1 MKRFLSPLSTSL
13 SALAFMQCT
22 AAAYA
27 APAIAKEAETTE
39 ALALASTTAA
49 AETADAAD
57 DADLQNTDGL
67 TEIVVTATKRET
79 NLQDTPIS
87 ISVMSSEDLKKRQV
101 QSLLDLADGGIPSL
115 RVATFESRQS
125 ALTVGMR
132 GIVPGDANQPARE
145 QGVGVYIDGVYLG
158 RQHGLNSGFLDIERI
173 EVLKGPQGTL
183 FGRNTEGGAV
193 NLVNRAPT
201 GEFGGRA
208 TAGLGNY
215 GSYNG
220 GLHID
225 LPEFAGVSIKVD
237 GGIQHLEAT
246 TKNPLSGQFGWNYFH
261 RYGGRIA
268 ARVKAIDNIVADFSI
283 DAGRDE
289 NTAFLSQLIN
299 YNPNNR
305 PVATLAQIVANN
317 NRIPSGF
324 IAPLPAILKVQ
335 PDRVSVADI
344 GVPQQPSIG
353 KSFGATSNI
362 KWSVSDDIEVR
373 AITAWRTVSDDQF
386 DNSGGANR
394 TPVFTPN
401 GTFSRYSIA
410 KLDQRQFSQELQI
423 VGKAPDFD
431 YVIGAYYF
439 NERANDEARTPNTN
453 RFNADGTGF
462 SIVDPATYPL
472 ATTARA
478 SIAFAKSYA
487 FYGQGTYSPSA
498 FDQLHVTLGGRVTRD
513 DKNGRLFTVNG
524 APTTFTFT
532 QRNDRFDPLATVAFD
547 VSEDLNV
554 YAKYATGYRAGGASS
569 RSLNYRSFGPE
580 SVQSYEIGAKTEFL
594 DRKVRLNL
602 AAYIMDRK
610 NSQVDFNFFIPQTN
624 GTVRNTLETVNAL
637 GTTKIKGI
645 EADLTVRPV
654 DGLSLG
660 LSYAYTDIKVPPAQN
675 TVQEQLNASLTP
687 PITTPVF
694 QDVFTVYSPK
704 HAVSGSIDY
713 ALPLGDAGSQF
724 KLHLDAN
731 YSSPAFTFDNEN
743 VLNEKSFIVNGCL
756 SIADIPMSDNGQK
769 LVLSAWA
776 RNLLNES
783 HIYRRSNANRSSL
796 GDYANFNA
804 PRTFGFEA
812 TVAF

>member
-1 MKRFLSPLSTSL
+1 MKRFLSPLSISL
-13 SALAFMQCT
+13 
-22 AAAYA
+22 
-27 APAIAKEAETTE
+27 I
-39 ALALASTTAA
+39 ALASAGTAHA
-49 AETADAAD
+49 ANTDAPATEASADETPADAEPQD
-57 DADLQNTDGL
+57 TDGL

-87 ISVMSSEDLKKRQV
+87 ISVMSAEDLKKRQV

-125 ALTVGMR
+125 ALTIGMR

-208 TAGLGNY
+208 TAGVGNF

-225 LPEFAGVSIKVD
+225 LPEFAGISFKID
-237 GGIQHLEAT
+237 GGIQHQDAT
-246 TKNPLSGQFGWNYFH
+246 TKNPLSGQEGWNYFH

-268 ARVKAIDNIVADFSI
+268 ARVKAIEGVTADFSI
-283 DAGRDE
+283 DMGRDE

-299 YNPNNR
+299 YNPTNR
-305 PVATLAQIVANN
+305 PVATLAQIIANG

-335 PDRVSVADI
+335 PDRVSTADI

-353 KSFGATSNI
+353 KSFGVTSNI
-362 KWSVSDDIEVR
+362 KWAISDDAEIR
-373 AITAWRTVSDDQF
+373 SITAWRTVSDDQF

-394 TPVFTPN
+394 TPVFVPN
-401 GTFSRYSIA
+401 GTFSRYSLA
-410 KLDQRQFSQELQI
+410 TLDQRQFSQELQV
-423 VGKAPDFD
+423 VGSFPQFE
-431 YVIGAYYF
+431 YVFGGYYF
-439 NERANDEARTPNTN
+439 NERANDSARTPNTN
-453 RFNADGTGF
+453 QFNADGTGF
-462 SIVDPATYPL
+462 TIVDPATYPL
-472 ATTARA
+472 AVTARA

-487 FYGQGTYSPSA
+487 VYGQGTYTPEGL
-498 FDQLHVTLGGRVTRD
+498 DQFHLTVGGRVTRD

-524 APTTFTFT
+524 AATNFTFN
-532 QRNDRFDPLATVAFD
+532 QRNKRFDPLVTIAWDASD
-547 VSEDLNV
+547 DLNL

-580 SVQSYEIGAKTEFL
+580 SVKSYEIGAKTEFF

-602 AAYIMDRK
+602 AAYMMDRS

-624 GTVRNTLETVNAL
+624 GTVRNTLETVNAI

-645 EADLTVRPV
+645 EADLTIRPT
-654 DGLSLG
+654 DGLSFG
-660 LSYAYTDIKVPPAQN
+660 LSYVFTDTKVPPARN
-675 TVQEQLNASLTP
+675 TVQEQLNASLNP
-687 PITTPVF
+687 PVTTPVF
-694 QDVFTVYSPK
+694 QDVFIVYTPK
-704 HAVSGSIDY
+704 HALSGSVDY
-713 ALPLGDAGSQF
+713 ALPVGGAGTQI
-724 KLHLDAN
+724 KLHLDGN
-731 YSSPAFTFDNEN
+731 YSSPAYTFDNEAVKN
-743 VLNEKSFIVNGCL
+743 DKSFIVNGRL
-756 SIADIPMSDNGQK
+756 SLADIPMSDNGQK
-769 LVLSAWA
+769 LVISAWA

-783 HIYRRSNANRSSL
+783 HIYRRSNANRLVL